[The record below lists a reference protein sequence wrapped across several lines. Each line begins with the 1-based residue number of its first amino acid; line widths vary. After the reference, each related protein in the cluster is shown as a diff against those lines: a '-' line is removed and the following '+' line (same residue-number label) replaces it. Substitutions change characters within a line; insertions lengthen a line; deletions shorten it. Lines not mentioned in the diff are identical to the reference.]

1 MALFDPKAKAIA
13 QLQRSTEEKT
23 ASINRY
29 FDEIGRLYYGQ
40 YRDTAADV
48 SKDINSR
55 CDAITALLTDIEG
68 NKLKILFE
76 KGLKLCSHCKKEN
89 PLEHAFC
96 SACGAKFPEGSD
108 KQVELPTT
116 PPAVPA
122 AAPVQVPAQAP
133 AETVPAQAVHDV
145 SAEAAPVTS
154 APATETP
161 ATEAPAETVA
171 EAEIKE

>member
-171 EAEIKE
+171 EAEIKK